1 MSTNTQHSQFAC
13 LWQAVKIGFLCNA
26 LCGLT
31 NHESFLQQGVKLCL
45 NRVDFACTIWEEQRG
60 RTEQTYKLVLML
72 SNCPWVRWNKYSKLM
87 ANWFLV
93 FLCFQIVLAFNMNGT
108 CKQEVMPLAVRA
120 SLFLTVVSHLTL
132 TPLLVKC
139 LPLVNSVPYVIQYNA
154 KCAACTEWVSHF
166 PFINPKMLWF
176 RTWFDIFIE
185 IYLSL
190 VQKRFTENWVL
201 PMMSTRHKAEP
212 IRWNAL

>member
-1 MSTNTQHSQFAC
+1 
-13 LWQAVKIGFLCNA
+13 
-26 LCGLT
+26 
-31 NHESFLQQGVKLCL
+31 
-45 NRVDFACTIWEEQRG
+45 
-60 RTEQTYKLVLML
+60 
-72 SNCPWVRWNKYSKLM
+72 M
-87 ANWFLV
+87 ANLFLV

-166 PFINPKMLWF
+166 PINNPKMLWF
-176 RTWFDIFIE
+176 RTWYLYRNLPFSCPEMVYRELGITSDGRPAPDWTNKVKCTLYCPGQGIFFFLTFWQLWQLLHQQTDMRMSCKNAFFNSME
-185 IYLSL
+185 PAL
-190 VQKRFTENWVL
+190 KRTCENAQIHL
-201 PMMSTRHKAEP
+201 
-212 IRWNAL
+212 NAHDRCDQSCIS